1 LGLYTFCSQ
10 NSTNLPLFFFRRTES
25 SDKTDSNSYLAL
37 SSGSMIGIIAAG
49 FFSGDFYSSTGFLG
63 LSIFVTSGFGCSAGF
78 GFSGDFFLA
87 EASLDCDADA
97 SSSFSKS
104 SP

>member
-1 LGLYTFCSQ
+1 
-10 NSTNLPLFFFRRTES
+10 
-25 SDKTDSNSYLAL
+25 L
-37 SSGSMIGIIAAG
+37 SSGSKTGTGAGG
-49 FFSGDFYSSTGFLG
+49 FFSGNLSSSFGFLG
-63 LSIFVTSGFGCSAGF
+63 LSTFVAAGFGCSAGF

-87 EASLDCDADA
+87 EASLDCEADA